1 VETHEASCSCGQ
13 LRLTAEGDP
22 VRVSMCHCYACQR
35 RSGSTFAVQ
44 ARFPADRV
52 RIEGR
57 HAVYERVSDEGE
69 GRTFRFCPE
78 CGATVYYTTGD
89 RADLIAVPVGALADR
104 EFPPPTVS
112 VWEERMHPWVGLPA
126 DIEHV
131 D

>member
-1 VETHEASCSCGQ
+1 METHEASCSCGQ
-13 LRLTAEGDP
+13 LQLTAEGDP
-22 VRVSMCHCYACQR
+22 ARVSMCHCYACQR

-52 RIEGR
+52 RIEGG
-57 HAVYERVSDEGE
+57 HTTYERVSDEGE
-69 GRTFRFCPE
+69 GRTFHFCPE

-89 RADLIAVPVGALADR
+89 RTDLIAVPVGALADR
-104 EFPPPTVS
+104 DFPPPSVS

-126 DIEHV
+126 DMEHI

>member
-1 VETHEASCSCGQ
+1 METHEASCNCGQ
-13 LRLTAEGDP
+13 LQLTAEGDP

-52 RIEGR
+52 RIEGG
-57 HAVYERVSDEGE
+57 HTTYERVSDEGE
-69 GRTFRFCPE
+69 GRTFHFCPE

-89 RADLIAVPVGALADR
+89 RTDLIAVPVGALADR
-104 EFPPPTVS
+104 DFPPPSVS

-126 DIEHV
+126 DMEHI